1 MPVILG
7 LDTSAKAASAAI
19 CRDGK
24 IIAQTQLNTR
34 LTHSQTALPM
44 VQSLLDCAKMTLDDI
59 DCLAVSAGPGSFT
72 GIRIGISAVKAIS
85 FTLDKPCIGAST
97 LESLA
102 RNMTGTSGI
111 VCPVMDAR
119 CKQVYTAMFE
129 LDAESGRFERL
140 FADEAISIDTLEKRL
155 KETPRVKNSE
165 KSVILV
171 GDGAEM
177 CYNIMK
183 AETDVA
189 LAPPMLVNQT
199 GYGVCMA
206 AEAAIERGEAVT
218 AQRLMPVYLRLPQA
232 ERERNARLAAEKAL
246 EKQA

>member
-19 CRDGK
+19 CEDGR

-44 VQSLLDCAKMTLDDI
+44 MQALLDCARMTLNDVDY
-59 DCLAVSAGPGSFT
+59 LAVSAGPGSFT
-72 GIRIGISAVKAIS
+72 GIRIGIAAVKAIS
-85 FTLDKPCIGAST
+85 FTLEKPCIGAST
-97 LESLA
+97 LEALA
-102 RNMTGTSGI
+102 RNMTGLSGI

-129 LDAESGRFERL
+129 LDAEKGRFERL
-140 FADEAISIDTLEKRL
+140 FADEAISTDDLEKRIG
-155 KETPRVKNSE
+155 ETLQRKNSG

-177 CYNIMK
+177 CYNIMNDRM
-183 AETDVA
+183 DVT

-206 AEAAIERGEAVT
+206 AQAAVQRGETLT
-218 AQRLMPVYLRLPQA
+218 AQQLAPVYLRLPQA
-232 ERERNARLAAEKAL
+232 ERERNARIAAERAAK
-246 EKQA
+246 KQG